1 MRRALNSILM
11 SGMAIAT
18 AGAVYAGTAVS
29 PITTDP
35 PPIPPPITA
44 TEVVSTHVVPTAF
57 VNPFVTWGEFIGDTA
72 GNIAN
77 IGRLALSEPPPIII
91 KVVGN
96 QIANIRYLIRAGA
109 GNIADLGP
117 VIASIPG
124 ALRDGVAYLI
134 NGELVR
140 AVGAVLAPAGEAAR
154 ILFLG
159 TAGAFAAVGAHIVGN
174 AVRAG
179 ALTLLLVAPAALGTV
194 ASVGIVAG
202 AIGVRFLGA
211 LLLGAWPTVISEVL
225 NAPPRLLDAALN
237 GVDGNLG
244 FSFSLPIIGSVGVQA
259 TLGLP
264 GLLGGNPSGVTIDA
278 PFFRPIDIMVGGN
291 GGVVPTL
298 LRIRSIIADA
308 LRPIDPEL
316 VPGGGGGFGSSDF
329 GSSDAKATTMSAPT
343 LPAAPMPI
351 PSPVPVIEKG
361 IADVQRGVADIQHR
375 AADVTTVVND
385 TIDQVTAG
393 LAPAP
398 AAAAPQPAPTPVDL
412 VGDIQ
417 QASQEIISIVT
428 RPAA

>member
-29 PITTDP
+29 PIPANP
-35 PPIPPPITA
+35 PPVPPPITA
-44 TEVVSTHVVPTAF
+44 TEVVSPHVVPTAF

-77 IGRLALSEPPPIII
+77 IGRLAVSEPPPIII
-91 KVVGN
+91 KVTGN

-109 GNIADLGP
+109 GNVAALGP

-124 ALRDGVAYLI
+124 ALRDGVTYLI
-134 NGELVR
+134 NGELVQ
-140 AVGAVLAPAGEAAR
+140 ALGAVLAPAGQAAR
-154 ILFLG
+154 ILLVG
-159 TAGAFAAVGAHIVGN
+159 TAGAFAAVGANIVGN

-179 ALTLLLVAPAALGTV
+179 ALALLLVAPAVLGTV

-202 AIGVRFLGA
+202 AISVRFLGS
-211 LLLGAWPTVISEVL
+211 LVLGNWPTVISEVL

-237 GVDGNLG
+237 GVEGNLG

-264 GLLGGNPSGVTIDA
+264 GLLGGNPTGVTVDA

-329 GSSDAKATTMSAPT
+329 GSSAAGATQTAAPA

-351 PSPVPVIEKG
+351 PAPIPAIEQG
-361 IADVQRGVADIQHR
+361 IADVQHGVTDIQHK

-385 TIDQVTAG
+385 TIDQVAAG

-398 AAAAPQPAPTPVDL
+398 AAAGPRPSPADL

-417 QASQEIISIVT
+417 QASQEIMSIVT